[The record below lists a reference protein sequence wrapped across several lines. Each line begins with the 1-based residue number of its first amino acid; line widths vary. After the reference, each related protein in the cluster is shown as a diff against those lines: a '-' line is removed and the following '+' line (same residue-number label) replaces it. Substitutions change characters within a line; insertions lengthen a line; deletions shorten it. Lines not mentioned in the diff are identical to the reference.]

1 VLIGEWDV
9 GMKTTAG
16 WILIVAVVVGALSA
30 TAFIACVFI
39 GGSSG
44 PAPYEVGF
52 YAIVVTVVAGL
63 TATIAFTRALPR
75 ESPAAQQRA
84 ATLLIIGLAE
94 AAVVLLVALGVLV
107 FIAANMPPAR

>member
-1 VLIGEWDV
+1 
-9 GMKTTAG
+9 MKTTAG
-16 WILIVAVVVGALSA
+16 WVLVVAVVVGALSA

-52 YAIVVTVVAGL
+52 CAIVVTVVAGL
-63 TATIAFTRALPR
+63 TATIAFARAFPR

-84 ATLLIIGLAE
+84 ATLVIIGLAE
-94 AAVVLLVALGVLV
+94 ATVVLTITLGVLV
-107 FIAANMPPAR
+107 FLAANVPPAR